1 MSKKPLP
8 AFKHDCKLCTFLGSK
23 EVKGELYD
31 FYVCQDSG
39 SHIARYG
46 SQGSD
51 YLSLPRFLTEMTNQV
66 EPFKTCIKLFKET
79 GI

>member
-1 MSKKPLP
+1 MIQTTHPI
-8 AFKHDCKLCTFLGSK
+8 FEHDCELCTFLGAK
-23 EVKGELYD
+23 EVTGELYD
-31 FYVCQDSG
+31 FYICQSSG

-51 YLSLPRFLTEMTNQV
+51 YLSLPRFLAEMTNQV
-66 EPFKTCIKLFKET
+66 EPFKTCIELLKQK